1 MEGDEG
7 AGGGEGMT
15 STSLSLTSS
24 TSLSLRNIIQR
35 VMVILS
41 EVEVLTKDDSYTRRS
56 RSNKTIS

>member
-15 STSLSLTSS
+15 STSLSL
-24 TSLSLRNIIQR
+24 RNINQR

-41 EVEVLTKDDSYTRRS
+41 EVEVLTKDDSYTGRS